1 MPIMNVDLL
10 GGEAFV
16 QLTGVLQSTDGGK
29 TWIVVDHE
37 PLINLKGESLSVDLH
52 GLILKAAADLAAMAD
67 YTKFHDLAEDFAG
80 PDAETMAESLKFW
93 YRGEKN
99 E

>member
-1 MPIMNVDLL
+1 MPMINVEQL

-37 PLINLKGESLSVDLH
+37 PLINLKGESLAVDLH
-52 GLILKAAADLAAMAD
+52 GLVLKAAADLAAMAD
-67 YTKFHDLAEDFAG
+67 YTKFRDLADDFAG

-93 YRGEKN
+93 YRGEKS

>member
-1 MPIMNVDLL
+1 MPMMNVDQLE
-10 GGEAFV
+10 GEALI
-16 QLTGVLQSTDGGK
+16 QLRGTLQSTDGGK

-37 PLINLKGESLSVDLH
+37 PVINLEGESLAVDLH

-67 YTKFHDLAEDFAG
+67 YTKFRDLADDFAG